1 MMMWE
6 RGAVAERGRTG
17 QPRRTGSR
25 AWRAGA
31 FNNTHKTR
39 GKKEEEETETDRER
53 MRRKERKKERKKKR
67 NGRKKRNKEEKT
79 GKGSLRSSQGKGP
92 EGEH

>member
-53 MRRKERKKERKKKR
+53 MRRKERKKERKRGTEGKR
-67 NGRKKRNKEEKT
+67 ETKRKRPA
-79 GKGSLRSSQGKGP
+79 KGV
-92 EGEH
+92 